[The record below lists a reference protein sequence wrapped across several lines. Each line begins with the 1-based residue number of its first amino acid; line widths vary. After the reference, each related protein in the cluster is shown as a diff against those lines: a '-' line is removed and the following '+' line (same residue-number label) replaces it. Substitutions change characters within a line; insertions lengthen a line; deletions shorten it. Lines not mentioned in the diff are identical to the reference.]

1 MIRTQFLW
9 SLVHLAITKRM
20 PRERVV
26 IPKQTPLPYRKVDKK
41 SVTSNAS
48 NISERT
54 VKDKKA
60 TTHTGSSIRVEEKK
74 RKTVFKAVLDS
85 PFNIN
90 WLVLRE
96 TLSMK

>member
-1 MIRTQFLW
+1 
-9 SLVHLAITKRM
+9 M